1 MSDFD
6 YGPLKTYEIT
16 WPSNQMLDAFVAVQT
31 TSAKIIRMHGMID
44 GRWTLQLQAREE
56 DIRTIR
62 NVTTSEPVP
71 GGEVA

>member
-1 MSDFD
+1 MSGHVE
-6 YGPLKTYEIT
+6 YVQAHQVT

-44 GRWTLQLQAREE
+44 GCWTLQLQAREE